1 MIILEDVLILA
12 RTIYGEARSEDD
24 PGQRAV
30 VHVILNRW
38 RDKTRRRDH
47 TIAATCLRWR
57 QFSAFNEGDPN
68 RAKLLTVTVDDP
80 IFRGCLRAALHAV
93 DEPDFTKGST
103 HYHVRD
109 MVPPRWARGKTPAF
123 ATRFHLFYNDVR

>member
-1 MIILEDVLILA
+1 MTRILGAVFALLLLVA
-12 RTIYGEARSEDD
+12 
-24 PGQRAV
+24 PGV
-30 VHVILNRW
+30 
-38 RDKTRRRDH
+38 
-47 TIAATCLRWR
+47 
-57 QFSAFNEGDPN
+57 FP
-68 RAKLLTVTVDDP
+68 
-80 IFRGCLRAALHAV
+80 RAALHAV